1 MEVKQR
7 QNELSSYLL
16 YKNNQNI
23 LLCCQESKLNLFV
36 LLSIKFQKTRMLKRF
51 FVAFLL
57 VLFVGT
63 WSANEAVAQ
72 DPQFTQFYAHPIYL
86 NPAFAGSKRCPSVS
100 MNYRNQWPAISGTF
114 VTYSA
119 SFDMDVNALHGGLA
133 GHFMADRAGEGT
145 LNSFEGSLIYAYRM
159 NISRKFS
166 LRIGAQATIMQRSI
180 DWNKLTFGD
189 QIDPRYGFVYPTNE
203 VQPEISKIFADF
215 SAGIIGY
222 TENFFIGFAA
232 HHLTQPDEGFAGVSK
247 LPIKW
252 TGHAG
257 VNIYFGKRREQA
269 KKWNLSPNIL
279 YQHQQDFQQL
289 NYGFYLS
296 KGFIVGGLWFRQSF
310 NNPDAFIAMLGFQ
323 QGAFKFGYSYDV
335 TVSTLTN
342 NTAGSHEFSL
352 GLQFG
357 CRKPKKKFRAI
368 DCPSF

>member
-1 MEVKQR
+1 MKQR
-7 QNELSSYLL
+7 QNDIGSEILC
-16 YKNNQNI
+16 KNNNLN

-36 LLSIKFQKTRMLKRF
+36 LLSFKFQKTRMLKRF
-51 FVAFLL
+51 FVAC
-57 VLFVGT
+57 VLIIVG
-63 WSANEAVAQ
+63 SGLANDAFAQ
-72 DPQFTQFYAHPIYL
+72 DPQFTQFYANPIYL
-86 NPAFAGSKRCPSVS
+86 NPAFAGSKRCPRVN
-100 MNYRNQWPAISGTF
+100 MNYRNQWPGISGTF

-119 SFDMDVNALHGGLA
+119 SFDMDVNALHGGIG

-166 LRIGAQATIMQRSI
+166 LRIGAQATVIQRSI
-180 DWNKLTFGD
+180 DWEKLTFGD
-189 QIDPRYGFVYPTNE
+189 MIDPRYGFVYNTAEIQPNE
-203 VQPEISKIFADF
+203 SKIFADF

-222 TENFFIGFAA
+222 TETFFIGFAA
-232 HHLTQPDEGFAGVSK
+232 HHLSQPDEGFNGISK
-247 LPIKW
+247 LPMKF

-257 VNIYFGKRREQA
+257 VNIYFGKRRGQD

-279 YQHQQDFQQL
+279 YQQQQDFQQL

-310 NNPDAFIAMLGFQ
+310 NNPDAFAALIGFQ

-335 TVSTLTN
+335 TVSSLTN

-357 CRKPKKKFRAI
+357 CKKPKKKFRAI

>member
-1 MEVKQR
+1 
-7 QNELSSYLL
+7 
-16 YKNNQNI
+16 
-23 LLCCQESKLNLFV
+23 
-36 LLSIKFQKTRMLKRF
+36 MLKRF
-51 FVAFLL
+51 FIAFLL
-57 VLFVGT
+57 VLCVGT
-63 WSANEAVAQ
+63 WSANEAIAQ
-72 DPQFTQFYAHPIYL
+72 DPQFTQFYANPIYL
-86 NPAFAGSKRCPSVS
+86 NPAFAGAKRCPRVS

-180 DWNKLTFGD
+180 DWDKLTFGD
-189 QIDPRYGFVYPTNE
+189 QIDPRFGFVYPTNE
-203 VQPEISKIFADF
+203 ARPETSKIFADF

-247 LPIKW
+247 LPIKL

-310 NNPDAFIAMLGFQ
+310 NNPDAFIVMLGFQ

-335 TVSTLTN
+335 TVSSLTN